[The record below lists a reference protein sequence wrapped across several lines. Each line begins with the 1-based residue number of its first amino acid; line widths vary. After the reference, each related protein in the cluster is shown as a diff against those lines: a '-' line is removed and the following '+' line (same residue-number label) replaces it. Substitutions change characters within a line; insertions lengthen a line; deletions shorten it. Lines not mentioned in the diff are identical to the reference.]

1 MNLNV
6 NFIDSVNCYVVSS
19 QEWLSSFFGHDSS
32 DPFHRVSIR
41 AIRYGVKGKLLVTAG
56 DDKLVK
62 IWNTDAWRCIYN
74 VQVFLS

>member
-1 MNLNV
+1 MLFLHRNG
-6 NFIDSVNCYVVSS
+6 CPVS
-19 QEWLSSFFGHDSS
+19 LVDDSS

-62 IWNTDAWRCIYN
+62 IWNTDVWRCIYT
-74 VQVFLS
+74 V